1 LISHVRPAA
10 GSSADLCI
18 SLVAAKLFYLPAH
31 PRMTN

>member
-10 GSSADLCI
+10 GISAELCI
-18 SLVAAKLFYLPAH
+18 SLVAAKLFYLPAR